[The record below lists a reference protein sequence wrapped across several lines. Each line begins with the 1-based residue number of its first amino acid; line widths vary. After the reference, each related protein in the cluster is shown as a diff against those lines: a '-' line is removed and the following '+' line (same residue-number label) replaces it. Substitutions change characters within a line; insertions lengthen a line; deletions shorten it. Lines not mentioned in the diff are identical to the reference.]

1 MTQEIYKGEET
12 MKLHELKIEKQ
23 YAIEKVGGRKMFE
36 IRKNDRDFQVGDL
49 IHYIVVDDETRED
62 ITSAK
67 IKVGLPIL
75 EALDRFEFALKLYRI
90 TYITDYEQKDGYV
103 VFGEEEVKVVKV

>member
-1 MTQEIYKGEET
+1 
-12 MKLHELKIEKQ
+12 MKLHELKIERQ
-23 YAIEKVGGRKMFE
+23 YAIEKLNGRKMFE

-49 IHYIVVDDETRED
+49 IHYIIVDNRTKED
-62 ITSAK
+62 IISSAK
-67 IKVGLPIL
+67 AKVELPIL
-75 EALDRFEFALKLYRI
+75 ETLDRLEFGTKLYRI